1 MSVSV
6 PCDSGLINSSSNPG
20 FKILSASLEANDVNS
35 EFVYITGIYFHDDN
49 MNVIMKA
56 NLAQP
61 VVKRETDGF
70 VFKVKMDF

>member
-1 MSVSV
+1 M
-6 PCDSGLINSSSNPG
+6 
-20 FKILSASLEANDVNS
+20 LSASLEANDVDS

-61 VVKRETDGF
+61 VVKRDEDDF
-70 VFKVKMDF
+70 LFRVKLDF